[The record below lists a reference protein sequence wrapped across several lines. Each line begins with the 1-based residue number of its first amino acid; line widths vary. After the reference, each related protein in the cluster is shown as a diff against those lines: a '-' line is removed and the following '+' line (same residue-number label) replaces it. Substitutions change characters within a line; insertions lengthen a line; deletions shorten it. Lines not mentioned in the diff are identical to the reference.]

1 MEQEKSLII
10 ISDIEKQALI
20 QRSWEEKKG
29 RLVGSYSPY
38 ALFVP
43 LDNPLPN
50 LARVTL
56 GMLEALAQDSRVS
69 EYWAKTWGK
78 VVVCVG
84 PKSRQNIFMG
94 EVDDDRNRAFVP
106 VTTNLKIIPESLVDN
121 LPDGVAGK
129 IILNNTPT
137 TPEAIVISFVH
148 MMDELIWDLY
158 QGKLKMARLSAS
170 PKLYQQSLAEV
181 RSKGFSLYFAGEEA
195 ILTETKDNPNVSIR
209 LYGSGVNKDVQQVIG
224 AVIISDGQSLSEG
237 NYGKKLADTISQT
250 GPKEPEKDE
259 LREEIEA
266 GICKP
271 TVITSVTLGKELHA
285 GHMLLLATADLVK
298 LGFDVDDPLVLIN
311 NNTGPR
317 AAGALVRQS
326 RQLGVSMEQAALS
339 LSKECLP
346 ADNIAFAYRTRVEDE
361 TVIRQA
367 LELLDEGYY
376 DIFAPMARRIR
387 RRLKEAGFKVDV
399 ISETAGISQ
408 REMLLKRLN
417 PTWYGSGFS
426 FLDLGKSM
434 KIVQK
439 SGSLTATGKAAASL
453 LEISKPF
460 EQSNQSPFLIFV
472 DSAPDATDAVA
483 VYSATAK
490 SGRAVQLAGA
500 GIGFK
505 GEIASGSKGEALTLT
520 DLLDEFSENSSGGSL
535 LDALRQLILTRPVL
549 VPYVK
554 FPNLANAFY
563 DYRDNKSLVSDLIRC
578 QEESRIF
585 RNTTIDLMDGLRG
598 KIGNQSKTTDTK
610 VEGYLKYLPKKMLQ
624 ASDKEVLASMRK
636 VRVLGMSGEYKK
648 LEYALGRFV
657 PKDKV
662 KKILIPSLV
671 NGVTLASDI
680 AEMARA
686 NGANL
691 PPVLFGNDFEV
702 RSEII
707 DAVLKQG
714 YAGDQAVNRVI
725 EYMDGPKGLAVRDN
739 YYLKIIKGILGVE
752 HMIEF
757 LSAGDFVML
766 ERLLLTS
773 LKRLGYEE

>member
-1 MEQEKSLII
+1 MEQEKPLTI

-29 RLVGSYSPY
+29 RLVGSHSPY

-50 LARVTL
+50 LAMVTL
-56 GMLEALAQDSRVS
+56 DMLEALDKNPRVS

-84 PKSRQNIFMG
+84 PKSRHNIFIG
-94 EVDDDRNRAFVP
+94 EVEDDRNRAFVP
-106 VTTNLKIIPESLVDN
+106 VTTNLKIIPESLADN
-121 LPDGVAGK
+121 LPEGAAGK

-148 MMDELIWDLY
+148 MLDELIWDLY
-158 QGKLKMARLSAS
+158 QGKLKMAGLSAS
-170 PKLYQQSLAEV
+170 PKLYQESLAEV
-181 RSKGFSLYFAGEEA
+181 RSKGFSLYFAGAEE
-195 ILTETKDNPNVSIR
+195 ILAEAKDNPNVSIR
-209 LYGSGVNKDVQQVIG
+209 LYGSGVNKDVQRVIG

-237 NYGKKLADTISQT
+237 SYSNKLADIISQT
-250 GPKEPEKDE
+250 EPEEPEEDE

-285 GHMLLLATADLVK
+285 GHMLLLATADLVR
-298 LGFDVDDPLVLIN
+298 LGLNVDEPLVLLN

-317 AAGALVRQS
+317 AAGALVSIS
-326 RQLGVSMEQAALS
+326 RQLDISVEQAALS
-339 LSKECLP
+339 LSKDCLP
-346 ADNIAFAYRTRVEDE
+346 ADNIAFAYRTRVDDK
-361 TVIRQA
+361 TVISQV
-367 LELLDEGYY
+367 LKLLDEGRY
-376 DIFAPMARRIR
+376 DIFAPMVRRIK
-387 RRLKEAGFKVDV
+387 RRLEEAGFNVNV
-399 ISETAGISQ
+399 ISETAGILQ
-408 REMLLKRLN
+408 REVLLNRLN

-426 FLDLGKSM
+426 FLDLGKSL

-483 VYSATAK
+483 VYSATAR

-500 GIGFK
+500 GIGFR

-520 DLLDEFSENSSGGSL
+520 DLLDEFSENSPGGSL
-535 LDALRQLILTRPVL
+535 LDALRQLILARPVL

-554 FPNLANAFY
+554 SPNLANAFY

-585 RNTTIDLMDGLRG
+585 RNATINLMDGLRR

-610 VEGYLKYLPKKMLQ
+610 AEGYLKYLPKKMLQ
-624 ASDKEVLASMRK
+624 ASAKEVLVSMSK
-636 VRVLGMSGEYKK
+636 VRVLGMSGEYRK
-648 LEYALGRFV
+648 LEYGLGRFM

-662 KKILIPSLV
+662 IKILIPSLV
-671 NGVTLASDI
+671 NGITLASDI
-680 AEMARA
+680 TEVARA

-707 DAVLKQG
+707 DAILKQG

-725 EYMDGPKGLAVRDN
+725 DYMDGPKGLAVRDN
-739 YYLKIIKGILGVE
+739 YYLKIIKAISGVE
-752 HMIEF
+752 SMIES

-766 ERLLLTS
+766 ESLLLTS
-773 LKRLGYEE
+773 LKRLGYEQ